1 MRWIVYGMSQRGKSE
16 MKNKSEFLI
25 VFLILIFSFI
35 YASIAYADVLTLPD
49 GLRLVTEE
57 NRLVKIT
64 LREEAVS
71 EADTLLARSRML
83 PNINASLT
91 QTFLTYQPEVIF
103 GPQSVPMSEKNF
115 LSYSLSIQQTLYDFK
130 GDASRYESSKL
141 ILETKK
147 IDTKRIRN
155 LVSLDFTLIYFD
167 ILESEK
173 MVIVAEKEVQ
183 RLESHLR
190 DAKNLYD
197 EGVITKNDLFQAE
210 VRLSDVK
217 QRLMAVRNLRAI
229 NASRL
234 NSVLARPLKTDVQVM
249 DVKETPSDGL
259 NLDMEKAWELAES
272 QRPEIQI
279 VDTTLKSLDME
290 EAAKRSEYYPRFFL
304 QGGYDFTENRYQVH
318 EGNWSLTAGINLNLF
333 SGGSTKAEVLKI
345 KQQRLKLFG
354 QRDKL
359 IDEVKLEVEKYILD
373 LKTAREKI
381 TVTKDAVGQAEENL
395 RINRVR
401 YSEGVGTATEVL
413 DAVTL
418 LTIAETNLYRSL
430 YDFRRA
436 EAGFIYS
443 IGKDL
448 SEVYK

>member
-401 YSEGVGTATEVL
+401 YGEGVGTATEVL

-418 LTIAETNLYRSL
+418 LTIAETNLYKSL

>member
-1 MRWIVYGMSQRGKSE
+1 
-16 MKNKSEFLI
+16 MKNKSGLSIFFIE
-25 VFLILIFSFI
+25 ILIFSIVFADI
-35 YASIAYADVLTLPD
+35 VYADVLALAD

-71 EADTLLARSRML
+71 EADRLLARSRML

-91 QTFLTYQPEVIF
+91 QTFLTYQPEVIL

-155 LVSLDFTLIYFD
+155 RVSLDFTLIYFD

-234 NSVLARPLKTDVQVM
+234 NSVLARPLKTEVQVM

-259 NLDMEKAWELAES
+259 NLDMEKAWELAKS

-401 YSEGVGTATEVL
+401 YSEGIGTATEVL

-418 LTIAETNLYRSL
+418 LTIAETNLYKSL

-448 SEVYK
+448 SEGYK

>member
-1 MRWIVYGMSQRGKSE
+1 
-16 MKNKSEFLI
+16 MKNKSGLSIFFIE
-25 VFLILIFSFI
+25 ILIFSIVF
-35 YASIAYADVLTLPD
+35 ADIAYADVLALSD

-91 QTFLTYQPEVIF
+91 QTFLTYQPEVIL

-115 LSYSLSIQQTLYDFK
+115 LSYNLSIQQTLYDFK
-130 GDASRYESSKL
+130 GNASRYESSKL

-249 DVKETPSDGL
+249 DVKETLSDGL

-436 EAGFIYS
+436 EAGLVYS

>member
-1 MRWIVYGMSQRGKSE
+1 MSQRGKSE

-71 EADTLLARSRML
+71 EADTLLARSRMM

-418 LTIAETNLYRSL
+418 LTIAETNLYKSL

>member
-1 MRWIVYGMSQRGKSE
+1 

-91 QTFLTYQPEVIF
+91 QTFLTYQPGAIL

-115 LSYSLSIQQTLYDFK
+115 LSYNLSIQQTLYDFK

-290 EAAKRSEYYPRFFL
+290 EAAKRSEYYPRLFL

-381 TVTKDAVGQAEENL
+381 TVTRDAVGQAEENL

-443 IGKDL
+443 FGKDL

>member
-1 MRWIVYGMSQRGKSE
+1 MSQRGKSE

-418 LTIAETNLYRSL
+418 LTIAETNLYNSL

>member
-1 MRWIVYGMSQRGKSE
+1 MSQRGKSE

-71 EADTLLARSRML
+71 EADTLFARSRML

-436 EAGFIYS
+436 EAGLVYS

>member
-1 MRWIVYGMSQRGKSE
+1 

-249 DVKETPSDGL
+249 DAKETPSDGL

-381 TVTKDAVGQAEENL
+381 TVTRDAVGQAEENL

-418 LTIAETNLYRSL
+418 LTIAETNLYKSL

>member
-1 MRWIVYGMSQRGKSE
+1 MRQRGKSE
-16 MKNKSEFLI
+16 MKNKSGFLI

-49 GLRLVTEE
+49 GLRIVTEE

-103 GPQSVPMSEKNF
+103 GPQSEPMSEKNF
-115 LSYSLSIQQTLYDFK
+115 LSYNLSIQQTLYDFK

-173 MVIVAEKEVQ
+173 MVIVAEKEVE

-197 EGVITKNDLFQAE
+197 EGVITKNDLLQAG
-210 VRLSDVK
+210 VRLSDTK
-217 QRLMAVRNLRAI
+217 QRLVAAKNLRAI
-229 NASRL
+229 NASWL
-234 NSVLARPLKTDVQVM
+234 NSAISRPLKTDVQVM
-249 DVKETPSDGL
+249 DVEETPSDAL
-259 NLDMEKAWELAES
+259 KLAIENAWELAEG

-279 VDTTLKSLDME
+279 VNTTLKSLEMDE
-290 EAAKRSEYYPRFFL
+290 GAERKRF
-304 QGGYDFTENRYQVH
+304 
-318 EGNWSLTAGINLNLF
+318 
-333 SGGSTKAEVLKI
+333 
-345 KQQRLKLFG
+345 
-354 QRDKL
+354 
-359 IDEVKLEVEKYILD
+359 
-373 LKTAREKI
+373 
-381 TVTKDAVGQAEENL
+381 
-395 RINRVR
+395 
-401 YSEGVGTATEVL
+401 
-413 DAVTL
+413 
-418 LTIAETNLYRSL
+418 
-430 YDFRRA
+430 
-436 EAGFIYS
+436 
-443 IGKDL
+443 
-448 SEVYK
+448 

>member
-1 MRWIVYGMSQRGKSE
+1 

-25 VFLILIFSFI
+25 VFLILTFSFI

-49 GLRLVTEE
+49 GLKLVTEE

-83 PNINASLT
+83 PDINASLT
-91 QTFLTYQPEVIF
+91 QTFLAYQPGAIL

-115 LSYSLSIQQTLYDFK
+115 ISYSLSIQQTLYDFK
-130 GDASRYESSKL
+130 GNASRYESSRL

-147 IDTKRIRN
+147 IDIKRIRN

-183 RLESHLR
+183 RLDSHLR

-210 VRLSDVK
+210 VRLSDAR
-217 QRLMAVRNLRAI
+217 QRLVAVRNLRAI

-234 NSVLARPLKTDVQVM
+234 NSAIARPLKTDVQLV

-259 NLDMEKAWELAES
+259 NLDTEKAWELAES

-279 VDTTLKSLDME
+279 VDATLKSLDME
-290 EAAKRSEYYPRFFL
+290 EVAKKSEYYPRFFL
-304 QGGYDFTENRYQVH
+304 QGGYDFTENRYQIH
-318 EGNWSLTAGINLNLF
+318 EGNWSLTAGMSLNLF
-333 SGGSTKAEVLKI
+333 NGGGTKAEVLKV
-345 KQQRLKLFG
+345 KQQRLRLIE
-354 QRDKL
+354 QINRL
-359 IDEVKLEVEKYILD
+359 IDEIKLEVEKYILD
-373 LKTAREKI
+373 LKTARERI
-381 TVTKDAVGQAEENL
+381 TVTRDAVGQAEENL

-401 YSEGVGTATEVL
+401 YGEGVGTATEVL

-418 LTIAETNLYRSL
+418 LTIAETNLYKSL

-436 EAGFIYS
+436 EAGLVYS